1 MKNNT
6 YRGQISKM
14 LNLDPMSD
22 MVNVE
27 DDQPE
32 MIFGPTY
39 NGESPDSDVPQCH
52 VRFWSFSQ
60 SHAQGYH
67 G

>member
-1 MKNNT
+1 MKNSN
-6 YRGQISKM
+6 YRGHISKM

-32 MIFGPTY
+32 MIFGSAS
-39 NGESPDSDVPQCH
+39 NGESPE
-52 VRFWSFSQ
+52 
-60 SHAQGYH
+60 
-67 G
+67 